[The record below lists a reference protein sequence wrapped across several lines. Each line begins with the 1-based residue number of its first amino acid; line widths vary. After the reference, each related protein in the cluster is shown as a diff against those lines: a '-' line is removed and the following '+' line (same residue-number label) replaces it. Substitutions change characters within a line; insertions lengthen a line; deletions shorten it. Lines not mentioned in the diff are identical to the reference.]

1 MHASKRPAGTLPAHI
16 VHDSGRS
23 KTVCTSAVLIH
34 FGVCAHMYHYS
45 SRPGDVERILRAHG
59 YSVRSRR
66 SKLPKRCSVGQARTK
81 LAGLEEAALGYFVH
95 VDGHAILLGVNGETL
110 VDTDPRERDRRQVM
124 RVYAIF
130 RM

>member
-66 SKLPKRCSVGQARTK
+66 SKLSPGQK
-81 LAGLEEAALGYFVH
+81 V
-95 VDGHAILLGVNGETL
+95 V
-110 VDTDPRERDRRQVM
+110 
-124 RVYAIF
+124 VYA
-130 RM
+130 RKGWVEPPKNPATDA